1 MAKANEISRGLI
13 LNYKNE
19 PHLVVDFQH
28 VNPGKGSAFV
38 RSRLKALK
46 TGKVVENT
54 FKSDETV
61 EFVEMER
68 KKVQYLYG
76 PSHEGGASTPTEYT
90 FMDMKTYEQFS
101 VGPEV
106 IGEYAQY
113 LKEGIEVTILVDE
126 SGVPITVD
134 FPKKVTL
141 KVTEAFEAVRGDSSG
156 NVQKEVVLENGLKIR
171 APMFIKDGDLVIVNT
186 DTGAYVERAQE

>member
-1 MAKANEISRGLI
+1 MSKANEISRGLV
-13 LNYKNE
+13 LNFKNE

-28 VNPGKGSAFV
+28 VNPGKGAAFV
-38 RSRLKALK
+38 RTRLKGLK
-46 TGKVVENT
+46 SGKVVEST
-54 FKSDETV
+54 FKSDEAV

-76 PSHEGGASTPTEYT
+76 TPTEYT

-101 VGPEV
+101 VGQEV
-106 IGEYAQY
+106 LGEYAQY
-113 LKEGIEVTILVDE
+113 LKEALEAVILVDE
-126 SGVPITVD
+126 SGAPITVD

-141 KVTEAFEAVRGDSSG
+141 KVTEAAEAVRGDTSG

-171 APMFIKDGDLVIVNT
+171 TPMFIKEGDLVVVNT
-186 DTGAYVERAQE
+186 DTGEYVERAQE

>member
-13 LNYKNE
+13 LNFKNE

-38 RSRLKALK
+38 RSKLKALK

-76 PSHEGGASTPTEYT
+76 TPTEHT
-90 FMDMKTYEQFS
+90 FMDMKSYEQFS

-106 IGEYAQY
+106 LGEYVQY

-126 SGVPITVD
+126 NGVPITVD